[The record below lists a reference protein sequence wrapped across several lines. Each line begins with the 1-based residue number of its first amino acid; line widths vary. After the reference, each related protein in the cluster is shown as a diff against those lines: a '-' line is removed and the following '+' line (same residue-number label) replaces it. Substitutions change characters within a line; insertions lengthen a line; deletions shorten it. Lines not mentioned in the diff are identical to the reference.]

1 MVVKLERQPTR
12 TPLDA
17 LSLASRE
24 GKYTRERERRMGEGG
39 GHSIALRLL
48 GETGERESDDREM
61 MEIGQEF
68 ASLPIIQYSYSL
80 PPL

>member
-1 MVVKLERQPTR
+1 MGMAVKLERQPTR

-17 LSLASRE
+17 LSLA
-24 GKYTRERERRMGEGG
+24 KANTHERRMGEGG